1 MERRPKITRYLHRK
15 LIIKLLLM
23 LTMKIL
29 NLKSNI
35 DQKEQEIEEVLSI
48 IWETW
53 PSQIFSQ
60 MKFMLKW

>member
-1 MERRPKITRYLHRK
+1 
-15 LIIKLLLM
+15 M

-53 PSQIFSQ
+53 PSQIFSR